1 MKIKVYTYCSYKF
14 SPVGFKHG
22 AFQLDTENS
31 NDEYVVPS
39 SNSTPPIVCT
49 CFVQSLIKGAKGKI
63 PDTDEYIILLK
74 GLECDFVNEDGEP
87 SKKYGNFA
95 FSTDE
100 IESYNNLIN
109 VDLNEL
115 SKAMN
120 SFLIPDSK
128 AGEAAIKIDTK
139 QFIDFIEN
147 VSNKSDSTENP
158 NYLTIRS
165 SSSGDKVIKTLKE
178 EFPEYSVEPE
188 SVEPESV
195 EPESKECHYLLKK
208 KALNPQKFPMV
219 QYLKSPIMAI
229 PIIIALI
236 AAVLLILRVK

>member
-14 SPVGFKHG
+14 SPAGFRHG

-39 SNSTPPIVCT
+39 SDSTPPIVRN

-63 PDTDEYIILLK
+63 PDTEEYIILLK

-109 VDLNEL
+109 VYNLDLNRL

-147 VSNKSDSTENP
+147 VPNTSDSTKDQ

-178 EFPEYSVEPE
+178 EFPEYSVE
-188 SVEPESV
+188 SIG
-195 EPESKECHYLLKK
+195 KCHYQLKK
-208 KALNPQKFPMV
+208 KALNPQKFPMI

-236 AAVLLILRVK
+236 AAVLLILLW

>member
-49 CFVQSLIKGAKGKI
+49 CFVQSLIKGAEGKI
-63 PDTDEYIILLK
+63 PDTEEYIILLK

-147 VSNKSDSTENP
+147 VSNKSDSTESP

-178 EFPEYSVEPE
+178 EFPEYSVEQAR
-188 SVEPESV
+188 
-195 EPESKECHYLLKK
+195 KECHYQLKK
-208 KALNPQKFPMV
+208 KALNPQTFPMI

-236 AAVLLILRVK
+236 SVVLLILLR

>member
-63 PDTDEYIILLK
+63 PDTEEYIILLK
-74 GLECDFVNEDGEP
+74 GLECDFVNEDGEL

-100 IESYNNLIN
+100 IESYNHLINVYN
-109 VDLNEL
+109 VDLNML
-115 SKAMN
+115 SEAMN

-139 QFIDFIEN
+139 RFIDFIEN
-147 VSNKSDSTENP
+147 VPNTSHSTKGP

-178 EFPEYSVEPE
+178 EFPEYSVEQAR
-188 SVEPESV
+188 
-195 EPESKECHYLLKK
+195 KECHYQLKK
-208 KALNPQKFPMV
+208 KALNPQTFPMI

-236 AAVLLILRVK
+236 AAVLLILLW